1 MSAPDE
7 IFAAKQEVAR
17 ECMQIIRK
25 RKPLNTQESRLLECL
40 YSQIG
45 VRYFL
50 LPSINLFTVEARED
64 AETGRWHNPWF

>member
-7 IFAAKQEVAR
+7 IFATKQEVAR

-25 RKPLNTQESRLLECL
+25 RKLLNTQESRLLECL

-45 VRYFL
+45 VRYL
-50 LPSINLFTVEARED
+50 VT
-64 AETGRWHNPWF
+64 

>member
-1 MSAPDE
+1 MNAEE
-7 IFAAKQEVAR
+7 IFAVKQEVAR

-25 RKPLNTQESRLLECL
+25 RKPLNTQESRLLDCL

-45 VRYFL
+45 VRYLL

-64 AETGRWHNPWF
+64 EEIGRWTNSWF